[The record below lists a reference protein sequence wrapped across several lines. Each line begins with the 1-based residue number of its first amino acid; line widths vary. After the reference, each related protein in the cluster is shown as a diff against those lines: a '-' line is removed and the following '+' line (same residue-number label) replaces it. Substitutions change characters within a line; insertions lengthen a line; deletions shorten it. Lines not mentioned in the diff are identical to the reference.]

1 MTFQGS
7 KCFFHVDLD
16 AFFASVEQLIH
27 PEWLGK
33 PVIVGGLPGDRRS
46 VVSTASYEAR
56 KFGVHSAMPLSR
68 AVELCP
74 NGIYTRGN
82 YKLYSEYSDKI
93 MAIFSEYSPDV
104 HQISIDEAFL
114 DMTGSERLFGDPVD
128 CAKKLKNDVF
138 QKTGLTVSVGI
149 ASTNYIA
156 KISSG
161 LKKPDGLFVVP
172 PGQEEDFMLSLPLE
186 KVWGV
191 GKKTLERLRA
201 AGFNSTKDIRKHSIE
216 LLSGIFGQSQASF
229 LYNIVRGIEPE
240 GFLAE
245 SKSHSSGIESTYD
258 YDLIEW
264 DAIESALL
272 NLSEQLMF
280 RLLKENITGKTVC
293 VKIRYDDFTTCS
305 SQATSG
311 QNVTSVEDL
320 FSRAMNVFRQKY
332 QAGRGIRLLGIS
344 IQNAIDA
351 DSEKQK
357 ELFDFGE
364 NKRKDLEKA
373 ILKIEQKNPKIK
385 IHKARLLKSPNKTK
399 ILLPLIFLSALL
411 CASPKSLFA
420 DDTKTI
426 EASGSGPMVVGKDLP
441 PEKESEGTKILDW
454 HISDK
459 QVEFIAQGYWDA
471 KLKETLTAT
480 FGFGHN
486 FSLSAG
492 TPILAQQVDLT
503 LSFFLDKHWYLQAAF
518 ADEFNKNT
526 FAAGYTN
533 GQGYLKEFRISNR
546 KIVFPSTYSVDD
558 INRGIGGG
566 ENQAPGISSSFADPD
581 GKWAL
586 DAAIR
591 YDMLTACNKTYYGK
605 NSVNDT
611 NRTKSSFITGRLY
624 VLPSYESAAAIQDVY
639 VESYGGS
646 YVDGAG
652 RKYKK
657 LSTSDYL
664 VVPSRKSLAL
674 SASAGA
680 ARKNGVL
687 PAVAVTFS
695 SSAALNNCFSELG
708 NFGKNISSQS
718 GSGFL
723 GDTQKCFGYIDD
735 DENENR
741 ELSPN
746 IASFSYCGKSGEIP
760 IPDPSG
766 ALPAS
771 IDKCG
776 FFGSLNNQTVLF
788 VQHPAGFSPFCAYF
802 RYDLGINSADEVQ
815 VVHSQSGK
823 SASLYSALVTDDDLA
838 ITEENF
844 FSERRYYADVSCV
857 GVTTNDYASAFIR
870 FPFCRTSPGTY
881 LGYSDTDDIVI
892 RSRNYTPV
900 KRFDIRTD
908 AISGT
913 VIVYKNNVIDSGAKY
928 NAETGEVT
936 ISSSVGSGDKIYI
949 VWYEDSKSFNS
960 GSIAGAAGFK
970 YNFTEKLSGDVSLA
984 GRWTLPLEKKYAEAS
999 KSYFGYGSLASKI
1012 DYKGEDFSAGNT
1024 ISGTAE
1030 NKNTSGFYKILSF
1043 DDSATNTNY
1052 NPQNAAKKLP
1062 KNFAPRLNQRPS
1074 QAESYAIDLNSALNC
1089 SQDPQSGSTDSEI
1102 SGYKIPIQWAWTG
1115 ASMEW
1120 AANTIAISGAAL
1132 PSASTFSVA
1141 LKVPQSFSG
1150 DIYLQLG
1157 VNADENFES
1166 ETKGSI
1172 PTWKISDSSAPDV
1185 LQSFNTNKNNWQ
1197 IVKVA
1202 LKDSDRAHCV
1212 QYKNARIVAVN
1223 SGAEKKTGLIYFGPY
1238 EVATQGIWTIYDQ
1251 NLTVTSSQNRAFNS
1265 GAHRFNSASNYAQ
1278 EINWSSTS
1286 TQAPENSK
1294 ITMYK
1299 YFSEADSSDYNEI
1312 NFYFKFKQEGSS
1324 KIPAED
1330 SDYGLTFLMDTD
1342 SNSVT
1347 GIGKISAFAAISKK
1361 ALQPFG
1367 DGMWRLLTIDKAEN
1381 SIKID
1386 GCPIATTE
1394 RILILN
1400 DSVIPNRVKIDFNTS
1415 GQEYWNERGSFCIDE
1430 LYFSKTSLNFI
1441 AQDKNYIEYKKSGVL
1456 LESANG
1462 FPIFSDFKTKV
1473 SSNESVTFFT
1483 QKNKKTKGDIG
1494 ANANVS
1500 FKAAQIAFDLN
1511 AARVAGSDYAIS
1523 SASHSISSSVPI
1535 LKTFDFSEE
1544 FNFDGD
1550 GKSATKGNS
1559 AKLNFSK
1566 LGLPLILSGLSK
1578 VDSSEWA
1585 LNAKNEEA
1593 AELKFGNDKG
1603 GYLLRFST
1611 ERNQKS
1617 LKSYGVEP
1625 LSTSNYFYTWLK
1637 ASEKEFSFGDSSA
1650 SKRKIG
1656 GKIEN
1661 TIFLPWSS
1669 LTPKIDFS
1677 TEENYSAA
1685 KNYYY
1690 TDKNIFSFI
1699 VPFKIQ
1705 KNAFEFSWKKTNGAV
1720 QSTNKGGNY
1729 GDDLNELFI
1738 SYNGRKYYFAAA
1750 PIYDLI
1756 SWNLSNNIHSK
1767 TENILSSDSGQSEY
1781 YNGEY
1786 AFSFKRPIFA
1796 DKRDFYIPTK
1806 VALAF
1811 SRDIRAAQS
1820 LSDTYQSKLTLGWT
1834 AFNIFGKHGSIPI
1847 AKWFEQDE
1855 YLSSFIAAL
1864 KFPRS
1869 NPTDISQTYT
1879 TYLQA
1884 NFYITKDNVLKNGAE
1899 LEFQDQNN
1907 FTAKATITWKRPGKT
1922 SPITAL
1928 TRLFFKR
1935 FRGKEIPITRS
1946 DSINC
1951 SWKRSSSSN
1960 SSKVQRSQSY
1970 EIIHGADFQFAK
1982 FFAMTTEI
1990 DLGLN
1995 CAINDICTATAT
2007 FSLGGKLSF

>member
-1 MTFQGS
+1 
-7 KCFFHVDLD
+7 
-16 AFFASVEQLIH
+16 
-27 PEWLGK
+27 
-33 PVIVGGLPGDRRS
+33 
-46 VVSTASYEAR
+46 
-56 KFGVHSAMPLSR
+56 SAMPLAR
-68 AVELCP
+68 ALELCP

-138 QKTGLTVSVGI
+138 KKTGLTVSVGI

-258 YDLIEW
+258 YDLLEW

-272 NLSEQLMF
+272 SLSEQLMF
-280 RLLKENITGKTVC
+280 RLLRENITGKTVC

-305 SQATSG
+305 AQSTSG

-373 ILKIEQKNPKIK
+373 ILKIEQKNPQIK

-399 ILLPLIFLSALL
+399 ALLPLLFLFVLL
-411 CASPKSLFA
+411 RASPKNLFA

-441 PEKESEGTKILDW
+441 PEKESEGSKILDW

-533 GQGYLKEFRISNR
+533 GQGYLKELRIANR
-546 KIVFPSTYSVDD
+546 KVVFPSTYSVDD
-558 INRGIGGG
+558 VNRGIGGG

-581 GKWAL
+581 GKWTL

-591 YDMLTACNKTYYGK
+591 YDMLTARNKTYYGK

-611 NRTKSSFITGRLY
+611 NRAKSSFITGRLY
-624 VLPSYESAAAIQDVY
+624 VLPSFDSAAAIQDVY
-639 VESYGGS
+639 VESYGGN
-646 YVDGAG
+646 YVDSAG

-664 VVPSRKSLAL
+664 VVPSRKSLVL

-680 ARKNGVL
+680 GRKNGIL
-687 PAVAVTFS
+687 PAVAITFS
-695 SSAALNNCFSELG
+695 SAAALTNCFSELG
-708 NFGKNISSQS
+708 NFGKNVSTQR

-746 IASFSYCGKSGEIP
+746 VASFSYGGKSGEIP

-771 IDKCG
+771 IDNCG
-776 FFGSLNNQTVLF
+776 FFGSLNNQRVLF
-788 VQHPAGFSPFCAYF
+788 VQHPAGFSPFCASF

-823 SASLYSALVTDDDLA
+823 AASLYSALVTDDDLA

-844 FSERRYYADVSCV
+844 FSERRYYADVSCADA
-857 GVTTNDYASAFIR
+857 TTNDYASAFIR

-900 KRFDIRTD
+900 KRFDIGTD

-999 KSYFGYGSLASKI
+999 KSYFGYGTLASKV
-1012 DYKGEDFSAGNT
+1012 DYKGENLSAGNT
-1024 ISGTAE
+1024 ISGTVE
-1030 NKNTSGFYKILSF
+1030 NKNTSGFYKLLSF
-1043 DDSATNTNY
+1043 DDSATNTSY
-1052 NPQNAAKKLP
+1052 NPQNAGKNLP

-1074 QAESYAIDLNSALNC
+1074 QAESFAQDLDRALNC
-1089 SQDPQSGSTDSEI
+1089 SQAAQSGSADTAI
-1102 SGYKIPIQWAWTG
+1102 TGYKIPVQWIWTG
-1115 ASMEW
+1115 ASSMEW
-1120 AANTIAISGAAL
+1120 AANTIAISGAIL

-1141 LKVPQSFSG
+1141 LKVPRTFSG
-1150 DIYLQLG
+1150 DLYLQLG

-1185 LQSFNTNKNNWQ
+1185 LQAFNTNKTDWQ

-1202 LKDSDRAHCV
+1202 LKDSDRAQCV

-1223 SGAEKKTGLIYFGPY
+1223 SGAERSSGLVYFGPY
-1238 EVATQGIWTIYDQ
+1238 EIATQGIWTIHDQ
-1251 NLTVTSSQNRAFNS
+1251 NITVTSSQSRAINT
-1265 GAHRFNSASNYAQ
+1265 GALRFNSSTNYAQ
-1278 EINWSSTS
+1278 EVNWSSTA

-1299 YFSEADSSDYNEI
+1299 YFTEADTSDYNEI
-1312 NFYFKFKQEGSS
+1312 NMYFRFKYEGNSTVQAS
-1324 KIPAED
+1324 D
-1330 SDYGLTFLMDTD
+1330 SDYGMTFLMDTD
-1342 SNSVT
+1342 SKNVS
-1347 GIGKISAFAAISKK
+1347 GMGKVCAFAAISKR
-1361 ALQPFG
+1361 ALASFG
-1367 DGMWRLLTIDKAEN
+1367 DGRWRLLTIDKSDN

-1386 GCPIATTE
+1386 GFPIAASE
-1394 RILILN
+1394 RILLLN
-1400 DSVIPNRVKIDFNTS
+1400 DSIIPNRVKIDFNTS
-1415 GQEYWNERGSFCIDE
+1415 GQEFWNERGSFGIDE
-1430 LYFSKTSLNFI
+1430 IYFSKTFARFI
-1441 AQDKNYIEYKKSGVL
+1441 AQDKNYVEYKKEGVL
-1456 LESANG
+1456 LESQNG
-1462 FPIFSDFKTKV
+1462 FPIFRDLKAKL
-1473 SSNESVTFFT
+1473 SSNESLTFFE
-1483 QKNKKTKGDIG
+1483 QKNKTTKGDIS
-1494 ANANVS
+1494 ANASAS

-1523 SASHSISSSVPI
+1523 SASHSISSAEPI
-1535 LKTFDFSEE
+1535 LKTLDFTEE

-1550 GKSATKGNS
+1550 GKSAAKGNS

-1566 LGLPLILSGLSK
+1566 LGLPLIFSGLSK
-1578 VDSSEWA
+1578 VESSEWA

-1593 AELKFGNDKG
+1593 AELRLGSDKG
-1603 GYLLRFST
+1603 GWLLRLSD
-1611 ERNQKS
+1611 ERNQKT
-1617 LKSYGVEP
+1617 LKSNGAEP

-1637 ASEKEFSFGDSSA
+1637 ASEKEFSTGDSVA
-1650 SKRKIG
+1650 SKRKVG

-1661 TIFLPWSS
+1661 TFFLPWSG
-1669 LTPKIDFS
+1669 LAPKIDFA

-1690 TDKNIFSFI
+1690 SDKNTFTFS

-1705 KNAFEFSWKKTNGAV
+1705 KNAFEFSWKKSNGAV
-1720 QSTNKGGNY
+1720 QTTSKGGNY
-1729 GDDLNELFI
+1729 GDDFNALFI
-1738 SYNGRKYYFAAA
+1738 SYNDRKYYFAAG

-1756 SWNLSNNIHSK
+1756 SWNLSENIHSNTK
-1767 TENILSSDSGQSEY
+1767 NLTQADSGQSEY

-1786 AFSFKRPIFA
+1786 AFSFKRPIYA

-1811 SRDIRAAQS
+1811 SRDIRAAKT
-1820 LSDTYQSKLTLGWT
+1820 LSDTYQGKLTLGWT
-1834 AFNIFGKHGSIPI
+1834 AFNIFGKNGSIPI

-1864 KFPRS
+1864 KFPRA
-1869 NPTDISQTYT
+1869 NPSDISQTYT

-1884 NFYITKDNVLKNGAE
+1884 NFYITKDNVFKNGVE

-1907 FTAKATITWKRPGKT
+1907 FTAKAT
-1922 SPITAL
+1922 
-1928 TRLFFKR
+1928 
-1935 FRGKEIPITRS
+1935 
-1946 DSINC
+1946 
-1951 SWKRSSSSN
+1951 
-1960 SSKVQRSQSY
+1960 V
-1970 EIIHGADFQFAK
+1970 
-1982 FFAMTTEI
+1982 
-1990 DLGLN
+1990 
-1995 CAINDICTATAT
+1995 
-2007 FSLGGKLSF
+2007 